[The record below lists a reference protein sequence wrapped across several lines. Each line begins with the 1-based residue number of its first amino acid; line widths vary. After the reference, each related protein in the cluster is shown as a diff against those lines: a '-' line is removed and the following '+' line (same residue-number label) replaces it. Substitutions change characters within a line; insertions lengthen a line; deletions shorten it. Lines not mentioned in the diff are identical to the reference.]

1 MTTYSMLL
9 FNERK
14 KSLCENSTVSDHL
27 CKRDRKEFI
36 RDLLPISKRMGE
48 NEWEESGNENKVARN
63 QE

>member
-1 MTTYSMLL
+1 MK
-9 FNERK
+9 ERRVYK
-14 KSLCENSTVSDHL
+14 KNSNVSDHL

-48 NEWEESGNENKVARN
+48 KEWEESGNENKVARN